1 MTNQD
6 LVPVFT
12 GSLQDQTLQ
21 LCNARDLHAFLD
33 VRRDFSNWIKGRI
46 AEYGFIEGEDFSPNL
61 GKSTGVGGDDLC
73 SPDLASKQRGGH
85 NRIDY
90 HLTLDMAKELAMIEN
105 NDQGRQARRYFIQCE
120 RAALQAAAPA
130 PVPQIDQDDP
140 HPGATAVPFQGTTLY
155 IIDHHGTPYVA
166 LRPIVIGMGL
176 VWKNLHAS
184 SHAKW
189 RRWGLRLLPTPTNNG
204 VQEATCIPLRKL
216 AAWLATLDR
225 YLQDPARRDAV
236 AAYQAT
242 LNNVLWAHWRPAAR
256 PLPAPDAPRKKPNTL
271 PAIPRAG
278 HTAIHQRAWQLAH
291 DTYAAHVAQ
300 MLADPSIA
308 AGTLPADQWLPP
320 DQAILQR
327 VEGIALT
334 LRDAGIALRLRGQTL
349 ARQMGHDYD
358 AATQRVRE
366 S

>member
-12 GSLQDQTLQ
+12 GSLQDRTLQ
-21 LCNARDLHAFLD
+21 LCNARDLHTFLG
-33 VRRDFSNWIKGRI
+33 VRRDFSTWIKERI
-46 AEYGFIEGEDFSPNL
+46 AEYGFTEGEDYSPVL
-61 GKSTGVGGDDLC
+61 G
-73 SPDLASKQRGGH
+73 
-85 NRIDY
+85 NRSDGRSGKPRTDY

-120 RAALQAAAPA
+120 RAALQGVAPA
-130 PVPQIDQDDP
+130 AVPQIDQDDP
-140 HPGATAVPFQGTTLY
+140 HPGATAVPFQGITLY
-155 IIDHHGTPYVA
+155 LIDHHGTPYVA

-236 AAYQAT
+236 ATYQAN

-291 DTYAAHVAQ
+291 ETYTAYVTQ
-300 MLADPSIA
+300 MLADSSIA
-308 AGTLPADQWLPP
+308 AGILPPDQWLPP

-334 LRDAGIALRLRGQTL
+334 LRDAGIAMRQRGQAL

-358 AATQRVRE
+358 TATQRVRE